1 MCFLLKLFRLLR
13 DTGTAVPPSVTAAL
27 FILIHTL
34 KPVREGGENEER
46 EEGRRGEDEE
56 GGRGGGRGGEEKTK
70 RGRREKEK
78 RGESR

>member
-56 GGRGGGRGGEEKTK
+56 GGRRRRKGG
-70 RGRREKEK
+70 EKEK

>member
-34 KPVREGGENEER
+34 KPVRE
-46 EEGRRGEDEE
+46 EGRRGEDEE

>member
-34 KPVREGGENEER
+34 KPVREEER
-46 EEGRRGEDEE
+46 M
-56 GGRGGGRGGEEKTK
+56 K
-70 RGRREKEK
+70 RGRRGGGERMK
-78 RGESR
+78 RGEERRERRGGEDEKGEKRKGEERRK

>member
-34 KPVREGGENEER
+34 KPVREEERMKRGRRGGGERMKRGGGEEG
-46 EEGRRGEDEE
+46 EEGRR
-56 GGRGGGRGGEEKTK
+56 R
-70 RGRREKEK
+70 
-78 RGESR
+78 